1 MSSEELGQPSAA
13 VRVAVLWYFF
23 EMDADERL
31 FTMAAWRRLRPHKGS
46 VPNSLNNLGVLGRE
60 QGKRS

>member
-1 MSSEELGQPSAA
+1 MTAVAA

-31 FTMAAWRRLRPHKGS
+31 FTMAAWRRLRLAQGLGS
-46 VPNSLNNLGVLGRE
+46 ELAE
-60 QGKRS
+60 